1 MGWVGV
7 VKELVR
13 GLRFEGP
20 DVERKINLEEIIE
33 ANKTFSQESQRC
45 ALLLQIVVVD

>member
-1 MGWVGV
+1 MW
-7 VKELVR
+7 ELVR

-20 DVERKINLEEIIE
+20 DVERKINLEETIE

-45 ALLLQIVVVD
+45 ALLLRIVVVD